1 VTESER
7 SVAVGSAAPEHNGNG
22 DATAVL
28 RPEETAVTRWDRHEG
43 MTAVAAE
50 PETPAGERRVVR
62 PRRWPARTAVAAT
75 AFVGLVTI
83 GLVLGLVF
91 GDPGGAGAR
100 TGPLSEDE
108 VREVAYAFADA
119 YAAEDPAALR
129 ATLAR
134 DVERTAPGGVS
145 RGRDAVVDQYERQF
159 DGKVG
164 GYELDDLEVQAG
176 RGGRFSGTYH
186 VEREG
191 GDPYEGSIVF
201 GVVRE
206 RGEPRIALIAFTPS
220 S

>member
-1 VTESER
+1 
-7 SVAVGSAAPEHNGNG
+7 
-22 DATAVL
+22 
-28 RPEETAVTRWDRHEG
+28 
-43 MTAVAAE
+43 MIVAA
-50 PETPAGERRVVR
+50 GVF
-62 PRRWPARTAVAAT
+62 VA
-75 AFVGLVTI
+75 LVTV

-91 GDPGGAGAR
+91 GEPGGAGAR

-134 DVERTAPGGVS
+134 NVERTAPGGTS
-145 RGRDAVVDQYERQF
+145 HGRDAVVDQYARQF

-164 GYELDDLEVQAG
+164 GYELDDLDVQPG
-176 RGGRFSGTYH
+176 RGGRASGIYH
-186 VEREG
+186 VERES
-191 GDPYEGSIVF
+191 GDPYDGSIVF